1 MIGRSI
7 LRPCGLARRLCEDRE
22 GVTAVEFALA
32 APVLLVLLMGIF
44 DIGHMAYVSAVLRGA
59 VQQVARDGTLE
70 TADTTAADAFVG
82 KLVSGIAPDA
92 VITTSRQSYYDFA
105 DIARPEAWNDKNDN
119 GRCDDGETFTDE
131 NKNGSW
137 DTDVGQSGNGG
148 ANDVVL
154 YTVDV
159 TYKPLFPVP
168 YLTDRNSERTLSA
181 TAVKKNQPYALQE
194 NYGSSAG
201 VCN

>member
-1 MIGRSI
+1 MTWRSI
-7 LRPCGLARRLCEDRE
+7 PRSPGFARRLREDRA

-44 DIGHMAYVSAVLRGA
+44 DIGHMAYISTVLRGA

-70 TADTTAADAFVG
+70 TADTSAADAFVSN
-82 KLVSGIAPDA
+82 LVSGVAPDA
-92 VITTSRQSYYDFA
+92 AITSSRQSYYDFA
-105 DIARPEAWNDKNDN
+105 DLARPEAWNDKNDN
-119 GRCDDGETFTDE
+119 GKCDDGESYTDE

-137 DTDVGQSGNGG
+137 DADVGQNGNGG

-154 YTVDV
+154 YTVRV

-168 YLTDRNSERTLSA
+168 YLTDRHSQRTLSA

-201 VCN
+201 VCS